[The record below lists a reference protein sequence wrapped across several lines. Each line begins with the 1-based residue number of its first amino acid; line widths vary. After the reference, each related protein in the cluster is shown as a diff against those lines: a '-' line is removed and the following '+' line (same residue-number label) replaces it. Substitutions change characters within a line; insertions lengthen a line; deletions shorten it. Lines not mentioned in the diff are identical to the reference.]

1 MRDTTVRLSVIG
13 LETTHGWIY
22 PAMINGY
29 DPVKLKANALNIVAD
44 IFPTGGAPSVS
55 GGTIVKCYHEDP
67 SLAASVA
74 EACLIE
80 RVCPDLADAYR
91 DVDGV
96 VIASGQAE
104 LHRHFAVPALEA
116 GLPVFVDKPFT
127 YTVEDAEALIDASER
142 TGTPI
147 FCTSAT
153 RFADQTVALK
163 ERLVR
168 TVGKP
173 LAAHVIGNGD
183 YANYAVHSLEF
194 MLSVWGGG
202 VSDLLSIGED
212 GFDTIRLNFTD
223 GRRAVW
229 QICKEMIWG
238 FDLDIFGTDG
248 VDSASIRFEDR
259 YNVFKNTAARIVQF
273 MGDRQSPV
281 PLGETLEIIRLLE
294 AVPRTRGTMKPV
306 NF

>member
-1 MRDTTVRLSVIG
+1 VRLSVIG

-29 DPVKLKANALNIVAD
+29 DPAKLKANALDIVSD

-55 GGTIVKCYHEDP
+55 GGTVVAAYHEDP
-67 SLAASVA
+67 ALARSVA

-80 RVCPDLADAYR
+80 RVCTDLADAYR

-96 VIASGQAE
+96 IIASGQAE
-104 LHRHFAVPALEA
+104 LHRAFAAPALEA

-127 YTVEDAEALIDASER
+127 YTTEDAEALADLAEKA
-142 TGTPI
+142 GTPI

-153 RFADQTVALK
+153 RFCDQTVALK
-163 ERLVR
+163 ERLPR

-173 LAAHVIGNGD
+173 LAAHVMGNGD

-194 MLSVWGGG
+194 LLSVWGGG
-202 VSDLLSIGED
+202 VSDLLSIGEE
-212 GFDTIRLNFTD
+212 GFDTIRLNFHD
-223 GRRAVW
+223 GRRAIW
-229 QICKEMIWG
+229 QICKEMVWG
-238 FDLDIFGTDG
+238 FDLNIFGTDG
-248 VDSASIRFEDR
+248 VDGASIRFEDR

-273 MGDRQSPV
+273 MEDRQSPV
-281 PLGETLEIIRLLE
+281 PLSETQEIIRLLE
-294 AVPRTRGTMKPV
+294 AAPRTRGAMEAVKI
-306 NF
+306 

>member
-1 MRDTTVRLSVIG
+1 VRLSVIG

-29 DPVKLKANALNIVAD
+29 DPAKLAANALDIVSG

-55 GGTIVKCYHEDP
+55 GGTIVACYHEVP
-67 SLAASVA
+67 ALAHSVS

-96 VIASGQAE
+96 IIASGQAE
-104 LHRHFAVPALEA
+104 LHRAFATPALEA

-127 YTVEDAEALIDASER
+127 YTVEDAEALAELSAR

-153 RFADQTVALK
+153 RFADQSVALK
-163 ERLVR
+163 ERLPR
-168 TVGKP
+168 TVGTP

-194 MLSVWGGG
+194 MLSTWGGG
-202 VSDLLSIGED
+202 VSDLLSIGAE
-212 GFDTIRLNFTD
+212 GYDTIRLNFQD
-223 GRRAVW
+223 GRRAIW

-238 FDLDIFGTDG
+238 FDLNVFGTEG
-248 VDSASIRFEDR
+248 VDGTSIRFEDR
-259 YNVFKNTAARIVQF
+259 YQVFKNTAARIVQF
-273 MGDRQSPV
+273 MADRQPPV
-281 PLGETLEIIRLLE
+281 PLSETLEIVRLLE
-294 AVPRTRGTMKPV
+294 AVPRTRGTMETV
-306 NF
+306 TL